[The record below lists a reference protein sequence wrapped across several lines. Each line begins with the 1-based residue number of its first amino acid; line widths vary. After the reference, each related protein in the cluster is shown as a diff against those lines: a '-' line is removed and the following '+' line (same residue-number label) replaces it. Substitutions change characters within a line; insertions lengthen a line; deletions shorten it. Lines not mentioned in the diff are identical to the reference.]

1 VTDGMGQAKPKTPVD
16 LGRRVRWE
24 QDKLGRLLIFDCSN
38 NNRDEAYALLDAF
51 MAALRPEPP
60 VSVRV
65 LVDLENAVHE
75 TGLTRRWK
83 EAVMEQD
90 TRVAKVALL
99 RITSGMKVVM
109 AAYRFYARVRGVEID
124 TKMVYFEDEA
134 RARAWLEGA

>member
-1 VTDGMGQAKPKTPVD
+1 VTDGKDGAKPKAPVD

-24 QDKLGRLLIFDCSN
+24 RDKLGPLLIFDCSN
-38 NNRDEAYALLDAF
+38 NNHDEAYALLDAF
-51 MAALRPEPP
+51 MAAVLPEPP
-60 VSVRV
+60 GSVRV

-83 EAVMEQD
+83 AAVMEQD

-109 AAYRFYARVRGVEID
+109 AAFRFYARVRGVEVD

-134 RARAWLEGA
+134 RARAWLEEQ

>member
-1 VTDGMGQAKPKTPVD
+1 MTDGMGGAEPKAPVD

-24 QDKLGRLLIFDCSN
+24 RDKLGPLLIFDCSN

-51 MAALRPEPP
+51 MAAVLPQPP
-60 VSVRV
+60 ASVRV

-75 TGLTRRWK
+75 TALTRRWK
-83 EAVMEQD
+83 EAVLEQD
-90 TRVAKVALL
+90 TRIAKAALL
-99 RITSGMKVVM
+99 GITSGMKVVI

-134 RARAWLEGA
+134 RARAWLEGR